1 MEHDGMKLGI
11 VTYNIAK
18 DWDVPTI
25 ISVCE
30 EVGLG
35 GAELRTTHAHGVEVT
50 LSASEREDVRRRF
63 DDSAAE
69 IAGLGSAFDY
79 HSPDPDELRRNIEGT
94 KEYAC
99 LAADVGAPGIKVRP
113 NNIPDDVPVE
123 RTLEQIGLSLREVG
137 EFAAGCGV
145 EIRLEVHGRKSS
157 HVPFVKQMLDV
168 ADHPNVYACW
178 NSNMTD
184 LADDGTIEANFGLLA
199 DRIGLVH
206 ITELWSDYPWA
217 DEFRLLQGSGYKGY
231 TLAEIPGC
239 PDRDSSV
246 RLLKYYKTLW
256 EALCKA

>member
-1 MEHDGMKLGI
+1 MKLGI
-11 VTYNIAK
+11 VTYNIANS
-18 DWDVPTI
+18 WDVPTI

-50 LSASEREDVRRRF
+50 LSASERGEVKRRF
-63 DDSAAE
+63 DDSGAE

-79 HSPDPDELRRNIEGT
+79 HSPDPDELRRSIEGT
-94 KEYAC
+94 KEYAR

-113 NNIPDDVPVE
+113 NNIPDEVPVE
-123 RTLEQIGLSLREVG
+123 KTLEQIGLSLREVG
-137 EFAAGCGV
+137 AFAADCGV

-157 HVPFVKQMLDV
+157 HVPYVRQMLDV
-168 ADHPNVYACW
+168 ADHPNVYVCW

-184 LADDGTIEANFGLLA
+184 LADDGTIKPNFDLVA

-217 DEFRLLQGSGYKGY
+217 EEFGLLQSVGYEGY

-246 RLLKYYKTLW
+246 RLLKYYRTLW
-256 EALCKA
+256 EALCNA